1 VQVEYYLDCGSVDGG
16 SVDACALAANAASCA
31 VAVAA

>member
-1 VQVEYYLDCGSVDGG
+1 VQAEYYLDCGSVGG
-16 SVDACALAANAASCA
+16 GALAANAASCA